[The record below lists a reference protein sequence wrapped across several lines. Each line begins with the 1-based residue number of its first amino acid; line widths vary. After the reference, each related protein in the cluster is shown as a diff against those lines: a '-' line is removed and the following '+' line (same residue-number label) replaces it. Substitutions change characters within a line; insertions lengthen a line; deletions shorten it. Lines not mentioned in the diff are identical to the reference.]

1 MKDRLLTLLILL
13 WLVLYAAAWYVELT
27 LPASS
32 EGSSKLVF
40 IPPGTSFKEVASL
53 LAREGIIRS
62 PLGFTLEAYRLGLI
76 TKLKAGEYELDPKA
90 PPAKIL
96 QVLAEG
102 RVVTH
107 FVTIPEGYNI
117 YEIARLLEKAG
128 LCRREEF
135 LALVR
140 DQDFLKQLG
149 LPGPTAEGFLF
160 PDTYAFSKGLSCR
173 AIIATMVRR
182 FWEVWREFAPRARE
196 LGLDVKT
203 VVTLASIVEKE
214 AVLPRE
220 RPLIAGVFW
229 NRLKRGMPLQADPT
243 VRYATK
249 KFYRRLRR
257 RDLRSRN
264 PYNTYVYPGLP
275 PGPIANPG
283 RASIRAVLYP
293 AKTSYLYFVAKG
305 DGSHKFSR
313 TLKEHQ
319 RAVELYQ
326 RRRFWWKKRPKD
338 LKVKPETGKKGDENG
353 QAQEDGRG
361 TEKGSSGQAGDPSR
375 GP

>member
-1 MKDRLLTLLILL
+1 MPFLILV
-13 WLVLYAAAWYVELT
+13 WLISYAAAWFVELT
-27 LPASS
+27 LPAAY
-32 EGSSKLVF
+32 EGRPKLVF

-53 LAREGIIRS
+53 LAREGIIKS

-76 TKLKAGEYELDPKA
+76 TKLKAGEYELDPKDS
-90 PPAKIL
+90 PAEIL

-117 YEIARLLEKAG
+117 YEIARLLDKAG
-128 LCRREEF
+128 LCRKEEF
-135 LALVR
+135 FALVK
-140 DQDFLKQLG
+140 DQEFLRQLG

-160 PDTYAFSKGLSCR
+160 PDTYAFSRGLSCR

-182 FWEVWREFAPRARE
+182 FWEVWEDFAPRARE

-305 DGSHKFSR
+305 DGSHQFSR

-319 RAVELYQ
+319 RAVDLYQ
-326 RRRFWWKKRPKD
+326 RRRSWWKKNPKD
-338 LKVKPETGKKGDENG
+338 LKVKPGTGKEGDENA
-353 QAQEDGRG
+353 QAQKNGRG
-361 TEKGSSGQAGDPSR
+361 NQKGNPGEDRAGDPSR
-375 GP
+375 GH